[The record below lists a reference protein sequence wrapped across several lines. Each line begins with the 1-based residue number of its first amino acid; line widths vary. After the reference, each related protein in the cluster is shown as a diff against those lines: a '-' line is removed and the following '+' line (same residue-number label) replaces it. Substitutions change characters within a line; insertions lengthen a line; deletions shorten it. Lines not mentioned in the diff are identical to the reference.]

1 MALSPG
7 SSPCVWGQE
16 HSSPVLLGVDGII
29 PMRVGTRS
37 AFNRAFAKTWDH
49 PHACGDKRLLKDF
62 SQREKGSSPC
72 VWGQVRRISPLLPIL
87 RIIPM
92 RVGTRSGLLHPKQ
105 AYWDHPHACGDKMY
119 RLYNKRL
126 RKGSSPCVW
135 GQASTASTATSPAGI
150 IPMRVGT
157 SNIFHFLILSNRDHP
172 HACGDK
178 QLATCFVALPLGSS
192 PCVWGQV
199 ALLTMAHVS
208 PRIIPMRV
216 GTSLSQRTA

>member
-1 MALSPG
+1 MGFIG
-7 SSPCVWGQE
+7 SSPCVWGQVKN
-16 HSSPVLLGVDGII
+16 SLAIAPLSRII

-135 GQASTASTATSPAGI
+135 GQVSCQRGYCPRRRI

-157 SNIFHFLILSNRDHP
+157 RFAGVRFRAFLGDHP

-178 QLATCFVALPLGSS
+178 LRTVLPL
-192 PCVWGQV
+192 
-199 ALLTMAHVS
+199 H
-208 PRIIPMRV
+208 R
-216 GTSLSQRTA
+216 